1 MRLMTKRTDWS
12 QSQLNSSC
20 DAGGVLRGPFFIEVL
35 MTLQTKFGIDE
46 SGELWHERTQD
57 CAPVL
62 KQVEQLR
69 RAQSTKSELRTAA
82 RIPMAVLPALQ
93 KKLGIVD
100 EFGQPKMTSMNKDE
114 LKRLYKELNSNEWK
128 KLRIYEG
135 KL

>member
-1 MRLMTKRTDWS
+1 M
-12 QSQLNSSC
+12 Q
-20 DAGGVLRGPFFIEVL
+20 GVLRGPFFIEVL

-46 SGELWHERTQD
+46 AGELWHERTQD